1 MNRQLVEL
9 GLNAKMSREATYGS
23 QTHPSGA
30 QGDAGADLKPC
41 KDRPESEEI
50 VTPLVEPTDL
60 ELIRK
65 IAAAPPIPQLIKF
78 FGLCG
83 YHVARVGPV
92 AITRWG
98 KRGGRCFDGP
108 VHSRGPIFGSDAPS
122 AQKAGCRR
130 NHRSEEWLHTHPLPL
145 EDERWALS

>member
-1 MNRQLVEL
+1 MVGSRAEVRSTIWQSDSPRRGLRRCGRRFEVIRQLVEI
-9 GLNAKMSREATYGS
+9 GPK
-23 QTHPSGA
+23 
-30 QGDAGADLKPC
+30 
-41 KDRPESEEI
+41 SEEI
-50 VTPLVEPTDL
+50 VTPLVEPTNL

-92 AITRWG
+92 AIARWG

-130 NHRSEEWLHTHPLPL
+130 NHRSEEWLHTHPLPP